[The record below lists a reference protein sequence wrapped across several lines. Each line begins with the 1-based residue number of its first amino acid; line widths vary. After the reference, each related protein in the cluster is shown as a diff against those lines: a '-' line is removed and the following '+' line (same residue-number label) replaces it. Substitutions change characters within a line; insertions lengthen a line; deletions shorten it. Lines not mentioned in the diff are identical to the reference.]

1 MSPAPT
7 KPRVIELIERCE
19 ALFEDLHFNAVQSWK
34 AAVPGR
40 KAIGYMPVYVP
51 RELIHAA
58 GMLPVGILG
67 GGDALEVI
75 QGDAYYQSYIC
86 RIPRSTIELGLTGRL
101 DCLDG
106 MLFPSI
112 CDVIRNLSGMW
123 QILFKDKYVRYVDV
137 PQNYQDNVGGVFYQ
151 QEMQHIRDDLGRIRG
166 APITDAELNASIRV
180 YNDNRRAI
188 AELYAY
194 RAAKPW
200 QAPTSEVYLLL
211 RAGMVLPVEEHTA
224 LVRGYLAAVE
234 QLPRPKRDNARVVI
248 NGSFC
253 EQPPLSLIKSIEMSG
268 CYIVDDDF
276 MLVTRWLLDDVPTDG
291 DPLAELSKAFLH
303 RSASTAA
310 KYDTTREEKGV
321 FLMKQVKTRG
331 AEGVVFAAPSF
342 CDPALLERPMLQD
355 VLAKQKIPYTA
366 FKYAENTG
374 QMAPIREQAGTFA
387 DSIKLWSAA

>member
-1 MSPAPT
+1 MTAAT
-7 KPRVIELIERCE
+7 QPRAIEIVEHCQS
-19 ALFEDLHFNAVQSWK
+19 LFEDLDFNAVKQWK

-51 RELIHAA
+51 REIVHAA

-67 GGDALEVI
+67 GGDSLEVI

-123 QILFKDKYVRYVDV
+123 QILFKDKYVRYFDV
-137 PQNYQDNVGGVFYQ
+137 PQNYQDAVGGTYYIHELEVL
-151 QEMQHIRDDLGRIRG
+151 RDGLAALRG
-166 APITDAELNASIRV
+166 KPITDDEINASIRV
-180 YNDNRRAI
+180 YNENRAAI
-188 AELYAY
+188 RDLYAY
-194 RAAKPW
+194 RAEKPW

-211 RAGMVLPVEEHTA
+211 RAGMVLPPEDHTK
-224 LVRGYLAAVE
+224 LVREYIAEVDK
-234 QLPRPKRDNARVVI
+234 LPRPKRDNARVVI

-253 EQPPLSLIKSIEMSG
+253 EQPPLGLIKSIEMAG
-268 CYIVDDDF
+268 CYVVDDDF
-276 MLVTRWLLDDVPTDG
+276 MLVTRWLLDDVPADRN
-291 DPLAELSKAFLH
+291 PLDELSKAFLH

-310 KYDTTREEKGV
+310 KYDEKREDKGQ
-321 FLMKQVKTRG
+321 FLLKQVKTGG
-331 AEGVVFAAPSF
+331 AEGVIFAAPSF

-355 VLAKQKIPYTA
+355 VLSKHGVPHTA
-366 FKYAENTG
+366 FKFAENTG

-387 DSIKLWSAA
+387 DSIKLWNAA

>member
-1 MSPAPT
+1 MTAAT
-7 KPRVIELIERCE
+7 QPRAIEIVEHCQS
-19 ALFEDLHFNAVQSWK
+19 LFEDLDFNAVKQWK

-51 RELIHAA
+51 REIVHAA

-67 GGDALEVI
+67 GGDSLEVI

-101 DCLDG
+101 DGLDG

-123 QILFKDKYVRYVDV
+123 QILFKDKYVRYFDV
-137 PQNYQDNVGGVFYQ
+137 PQNYEDAIGGTYYVH
-151 QEMQHIRDDLGRIRG
+151 ELEVLRDGLAALRG
-166 APITDAELNASIRV
+166 KPITDAELNASIRV
-180 YNDNRRAI
+180 YNENRAAI
-188 AELYAY
+188 RDLYTY
-194 RAAKPW
+194 RAEKPW

-211 RAGMVLPVEEHTA
+211 RAGMVLPPEEHTK
-224 LVRGYLAAVE
+224 LVREYVAEVDK
-234 QLPRPKRDNARVVI
+234 LPRPKRDNARVVI

-253 EQPPLSLIKSIEMSG
+253 EQPPLGLIKSIEMAG

-276 MLVTRWLLDDVPTDG
+276 MLVTRWLLDDVPSDG
-291 DPLAELSKAFLH
+291 NPLEELSKAFLH

-310 KYDTTREEKGV
+310 KYDEKREDKGQ
-321 FLMKQVKTRG
+321 FLLKQVKTGG
-331 AEGVVFAAPSF
+331 AEGVIFAAPSF

-355 VLAKQKIPYTA
+355 VLSKHGVPHTA
-366 FKYAENTG
+366 FKFAENTG

-387 DSIKLWSAA
+387 DSIKLWNAA

>member
-1 MSPAPT
+1 MSAAT
-7 KPRVIELIERCE
+7 QPRALAIVERCQS
-19 ALFEDLHFNAVQSWK
+19 LFEDLDFNAVKQWK

-51 RELIHAA
+51 RELVHAA

-123 QILFKDKYVRYVDV
+123 QILFKDKYVRYFDV
-137 PQNYQDNVGGVFYQ
+137 PQNYEDAIGGRFYV
-151 QEMQHIRDDLGRIRG
+151 QELEVLREDLGRLRG
-166 APITDAELNASIRV
+166 RPVTDDELNASIAV
-180 YNDNRRAI
+180 YNENRAAI
-188 AELYAY
+188 RDLYAY
-194 RAAKPW
+194 RAAEPW

-211 RAGMVLPVEEHTA
+211 RAGMVLPPEEHTA
-224 LVRGYLAAVE
+224 LVREYLAAARE
-234 QLPRPKRDNARVVI
+234 FGRPRRDNARIVI
-248 NGSFC
+248 NGAFC
-253 EQPPLSLIKSIEMSG
+253 EQPPLGLIKSIEMAG

-276 MLVTRWLLDDVPTDG
+276 MLVTRWLLDDLPTDRN
-291 DPLAELSKAFLH
+291 PLDELSKAFLH

-310 KYDTTREEKGV
+310 KYDAKREDKGQ
-321 FLMKQVKTRG
+321 FLLRQVKTGG

-355 VLAKQKIPYTA
+355 VLAKHGVPYTA

>member
-1 MSPAPT
+1 MNTLSPNPT
-7 KPRVIELIERCE
+7 AAIIERCQT
-19 ALFEDLHFNAVQSWK
+19 LFDDLHFQAVQQWK
-34 AAVPGR
+34 AAQPGR

-67 GGDALEVI
+67 GGDQLEVI

-123 QILFKDKYVRYVDV
+123 QILFKDKYVRYLDV
-137 PQNYQDNVGGVFYQ
+137 PQNYEDEIGGKFYIE
-151 QEMQHIRDDLGRIRG
+151 EMEVLRQDLGRLAGR
-166 APITDAELNASIRV
+166 PVTDAALNASIAV
-180 YNDNRRAI
+180 YNENRAAI
-188 AELYAY
+188 RELYAY

-200 QAPTSEVYLLL
+200 QAPTSEVYLVQ
-211 RAGMVLPVEEHTA
+211 RAGMVLPPEEHTV
-224 LVRGYLAAVE
+224 LVRDYLAATDSV
-234 QLPRPKRDNARVVI
+234 PRAKRDNARVVI
-248 NGSFC
+248 NGTFC
-253 EQPPLSLIKSIEMSG
+253 EQPPLALIKSIEMAG
-268 CYIVDDDF
+268 CYIVEDDF
-276 MLVTRWLLDDVPTDG
+276 MLVSRWLLDDVPADG
-291 DPLAELSKAFLH
+291 NPLLELSRAFLH
-303 RSASTAA
+303 RSATTAA
-310 KYDTTREEKGV
+310 KYETTREEKGV
-321 FLMKQVKTRG
+321 FLMKQVKTRA
-331 AEGVVFAAPSF
+331 AEGVIFAAPSF

-355 VLAKQKIPYTA
+355 VCTQHDVRYTA
-366 FKYAENTG
+366 FKYAENSG

>member
-1 MSPAPT
+1 MNTPA
-7 KPRVIELIERCE
+7 VNAIVERCQ
-19 ALFEDLHFNAVQSWK
+19 ALFDDLDFNAVKQWK
-34 AAVPGR
+34 AAAPGR
-40 KAIGYMPVYVP
+40 KAIGYMPIYVP
-51 RELIHAA
+51 RELVHAA

-67 GGDALEVI
+67 GGDQLEVI

-123 QILFKDKYVRYVDV
+123 QILFKDKYVRYFDV
-137 PQNYQDNVGGVFYQ
+137 PQNYEDAIGGRWYIDELEVL
-151 QEMQHIRDDLGRIRG
+151 RADLGRLRG
-166 APITDAELNASIRV
+166 APITDAELNTSIAL
-180 YNDNRRAI
+180 YNDNRSAI
-188 AELYAY
+188 RDLYAL
-194 RAAKPW
+194 RAEAPW
-200 QAPTSEVYLLL
+200 QAPTSEVYLVL
-211 RAGMVLPVEEHTA
+211 RAGMVLPVEEHTP
-224 LVRGYLAAVE
+224 LVRDYIAAARGQE
-234 QLPRPKRDNARVVI
+234 RPRRDNARIVLT
-248 NGSFC
+248 GAFC
-253 EQPPLSLIKSIEMSG
+253 EQPPLALIKSIEMAG
-268 CYIVDDDF
+268 CYVVDDDF
-276 MLVTRWLLDDVPTDG
+276 MLVTRWLLDDVPCDG
-291 DPLAELSKAFLH
+291 KPLDELSRAFLH

-310 KYDTTREEKGV
+310 KYDARREDKGV
-321 FLMKQVKTRG
+321 FLLTQVKTRG

-355 VLAKQKIPYTA
+355 VLAKHGVPHTA